1 MSGTRV
7 PEFPWGDDD
16 TPVGSL
22 LARLAREHRD
32 HVYCRFGDR
41 DYSAAE
47 IETTASR
54 LANALSRRGIG
65 TGARV
70 GVMLDHH
77 PDHVVAFFALAKLGA
92 VMVPL
97 NVHLRGASLEHLVR
111 DGDLASL
118 IVEGRLVDN
127 IEPIIRAVSIGRLIW
142 RGKPASLQGEEL
154 GDLLAHPETAPPAN
168 VVAPDDLAV
177 ILYTSG
183 TTGLPKGVLLTD
195 RLVRIAACAAA
206 RIADARDGDV
216 FLMWEPINHIG
227 GLEVLVLATRF
238 RITLVMVERFSVSR
252 YWHDVRKHKVTQLH
266 FLGGVLALL
275 LKAEPRPDD
284 REHRIRVAWGG
295 GCPVSIWRA
304 FEERFGIPIR
314 DAYGMTECASF
325 TTQNL
330 TGKLGSVGTCLPYF
344 EMRVVDERG
353 QVLGPDKRG
362 ELWVRGKQPGVTTQ
376 GYWRNPVATSGLF
389 TGEWLKTG
397 DIGWH
402 DEDGDFYYSG
412 RKKDSIRRRGEN
424 VAAFEVERVLSEHPA
439 IIECAV
445 IAVPNTLADEDIKAF
460 IRLKPGETLSPLAL
474 IQWCEGRMAYFQ
486 VPRYIA
492 FVDALP
498 KTPSERIRKDAL
510 SPSTEDCWD
519 LERSGHRLRR

>member
-1 MSGTRV
+1 MSGRSV

-22 LARLAREHRD
+22 LSRFARQHGD

-41 DYSAAE
+41 DYSVSE
-47 IETTASR
+47 IETTSNR
-54 LANALSRRGIG
+54 LANALMRRGIG
-65 TGARV
+65 AGARV

-77 PDHVVAFFALAKLGA
+77 PDHVLAFFALAKLGA

-97 NVHLRGASLEHLVR
+97 NVHLRGDSLEHLLR

-118 IVEGRLVDN
+118 IVEARLAQIVLPIVRKIPVGRV
-127 IEPIIRAVSIGRLIW
+127 IW
-142 RGKPASLQGEEL
+142 RGPPAEGDGE
-154 GDLLAHPETAPPAN
+154 DLAALLTHIESAPPAHA
-168 VVAPDDLAV
+168 VAPDDLAV

-183 TTGLPKGVLLTD
+183 TTGLPKGVLLSD
-195 RLVRIAACAAA
+195 RMVRISACAAGRMA
-206 RIADARDGDV
+206 GARDRDV

-227 GLEVLVLATRF
+227 GLEVLVLATLF

-252 YWHDVRKHKVTQLH
+252 FWPDARQHGVTQLH

-304 FEERFGIPIR
+304 FEERFGIPVR
-314 DAYGMTECASF
+314 EGYGMTECASF

-330 TGKLGSVGTCLPYF
+330 TGKLGSVGPCLPYF
-344 EMRVVDERG
+344 EMRVADEQGRF
-353 QVLGPDKRG
+353 LGSGKRG
-362 ELWVRGKQPGVTTQ
+362 ELWVRGKQPGVVTQ
-376 GYWRNPVATSGLF
+376 GYWRNPAATAALF
-389 TGEWLKTG
+389 EGEWLKTG
-397 DIGWH
+397 DIGWY
-402 DEDGDFYYSG
+402 DEDGDFFYSG

-424 VAAFEVERVLSEHPA
+424 VAAFEVERVLSDHPA
-439 IIECAV
+439 IAESAV
-445 IAVPNTLADEDIKAF
+445 IGVPNALADEDIKAVV
-460 IRLKPGETLSPLAL
+460 RLKTGETLDPLAL
-474 IQWCEGRMAYFQ
+474 VQWCESRLAYFQ
-486 VPRYIA
+486 IPRYVS
-492 FVDALP
+492 FVDSLP

-510 SPSTEDCWD
+510 SRSTEDCWD
-519 LERSGHRLRR
+519 LERSGYKLRR